1 MQSAQLYLN
10 LLLILAEYFAAV
22 AALAVLVYLVFLWQE
37 CVRPSPTGKKPVL
50 ATRKKAISGHAKV
63 RVFTIDRRAAGLGSA
78 SSPDPLRLG

>member
-10 LLLILAEYFAAV
+10 LLLIFAEYFG
-22 AALAVLVYLVFLWQE
+22 ALAGVALLGYLVFLWQE
-37 CVRPSPTGKKPVL
+37 CATPFRTGRRRAPVRQK
-50 ATRKKAISGHAKV
+50 AAISGHAKV